1 LPYSVPGGAEVQTYD
16 WINVQPVLKQSHL
29 GEVSLLEFVPK
40 MIAFSKTLEQN
51 MSGGLV
57 GVAITNI
64 H

>member
-1 LPYSVPGGAEVQTYD
+1 VEVQTYD